1 MKVTLLTHTPEPE
14 KVIACAAKLCYSSK
28 VDIDSLMDSLTPE
41 STEKFVRKLVSL
53 GHQSPLEH
61 VSFTFALEGVSRS
74 FLAQITRHR
83 VASFSVR
90 SQRYCNEGEF
100 EAVAPIKIKNNKEAN
115 EKFETIMNNLHEE
128 YNNLQTEF
136 GLSNEDA
143 RAILPNACAT
153 RMIVTMNVR
162 ELWHFFNERLCCF
175 DEDTEVLTNQGWKK
189 FKNLDTTEKFYSL
202 NPNNHKVELVE
213 AQDYI
218 VEPFKGD
225 LVRTKS
231 QSIDLLT
238 TDNHNLYVSTSYDN
252 KNWKLL
258 QAKDCVDKKRIL
270 MKKNSKPIEGM
281 KENKFV
287 LPAILVED
295 ANQFTTWEKTI
306 PERKIPIIP
315 FLQFLGMYLSD
326 GYVTKSGH
334 HYYVGISKGDWN
346 KIEKY
351 KAILEQLTP
360 NKVKIIQDKRNIN
373 GSWKIQV
380 HDRQLFEWARKLGR
394 TKTKY
399 IPNDLFKLD
408 ASLLKYLWEGLMD
421 GDTNKEHTC
430 YTTISRQLANDIQ
443 RLALHIGISATVTPY
458 DRIGHVSK
466 TKMSNGKIHTIVTKN
481 VCYSVSINRKK
492 NEPII
497 KATNRVPFSLEKYT
511 GKVYCVNLK
520 KNHILYVRRNG
531 KSVWCGNCR
540 AQHEIRMVAN
550 EMLKKCRE
558 VAPILFETSGAKC
571 DSLGYCPEGSMCCGK
586 APTIETVMEV
596 YNKHVGE

>member
-136 GLSNEDA
+136 GLPNEDA

-162 ELWHFFNERLCCF
+162 ELWHFFNERCC
-175 DEDTEVLTNQGWKK
+175 
-189 FKNLDTTEKFYSL
+189 
-202 NPNNHKVELVE
+202 
-213 AQDYI
+213 A
-218 VEPFKGD
+218 
-225 LVRTKS
+225 
-231 QSIDLLT
+231 
-238 TDNHNLYVSTSYDN
+238 
-252 KNWKLL
+252 
-258 QAKDCVDKKRIL
+258 
-270 MKKNSKPIEGM
+270 
-281 KENKFV
+281 
-287 LPAILVED
+287 
-295 ANQFTTWEKTI
+295 
-306 PERKIPIIP
+306 
-315 FLQFLGMYLSD
+315 
-326 GYVTKSGH
+326 
-334 HYYVGISKGDWN
+334 
-346 KIEKY
+346 
-351 KAILEQLTP
+351 
-360 NKVKIIQDKRNIN
+360 
-373 GSWKIQV
+373 
-380 HDRQLFEWARKLGR
+380 
-394 TKTKY
+394 
-399 IPNDLFKLD
+399 
-408 ASLLKYLWEGLMD
+408 
-421 GDTNKEHTC
+421 
-430 YTTISRQLANDIQ
+430 
-443 RLALHIGISATVTPY
+443 
-458 DRIGHVSK
+458 
-466 TKMSNGKIHTIVTKN
+466 
-481 VCYSVSINRKK
+481 
-492 NEPII
+492 
-497 KATNRVPFSLEKYT
+497 
-511 GKVYCVNLK
+511 
-520 KNHILYVRRNG
+520 
-531 KSVWCGNCR
+531 R